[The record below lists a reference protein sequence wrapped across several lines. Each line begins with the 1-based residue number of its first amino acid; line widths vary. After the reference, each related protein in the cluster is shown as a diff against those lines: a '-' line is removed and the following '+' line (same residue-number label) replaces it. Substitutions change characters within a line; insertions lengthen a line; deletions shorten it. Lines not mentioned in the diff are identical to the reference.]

1 MINKW
6 CVTRVNYKIRANVE
20 ILRELLYDEI
30 YVGNESGSRK
40 QSCLDLS
47 IFNFDQAIKG
57 KRKRKIHSLTF
68 RLFHKSSSRARV
80 ERERFVPSTKI
91 WRGRTKRGF
100 PRTWTGRDGNRASP
114 RLAVESLTGEI
125 STAISAIDI
134 PRVLRYPSCLSW
146 RTANFQQEKEYLIS

>member
-1 MINKW
+1 MLKF
-6 CVTRVNYKIRANVE
+6 CANCCTMKYT
-20 ILRELLYDEI
+20 LAT
-30 YVGNESGSRK
+30 S
-40 QSCLDLS
+40 LDLENNLAWIFLYS
-47 IFNFDQAIKG
+47 ILIKRS
-57 KRKRKIHSLTF
+57 KVKEKERYT
-68 RLFHKSSSRARV
+68 RLHFAYSTNKSSSRARV

-134 PRVLRYPSCLSW
+134 PRILRYPSCLSW